1 MNVLVTGID
10 GFVGSH
16 LADALL
22 KDPEVRLTGITRSR
36 VGQTF
41 LSVQQQ
47 TSLSAQKQTGMSV
60 PHLVADV
67 TNFDALSD
75 AIRQAAPQKVFH
87 IAGQAFVPTSFEN
100 PNETFQSNFQGTLNV
115 LEAVRRT
122 QAAGAPP
129 CAVLVVSSGEV
140 YGSVPEAKLPIDEN
154 APFHPEN
161 PYAVSKACADM
172 IARQYRDSFGVDVV
186 VARPF
191 NHFGPRQREL
201 FVGSAF
207 AKQLAEIKTGVR
219 PPRMMVGGL
228 DARRDFTDVRD
239 IVDAY
244 IRLLATKQKLSV
256 FNICSENAISI
267 RTLLDTLI
275 ELAGVKVEIV
285 TDPDRLR
292 ANENPVLIGS
302 AKRIREATGW
312 APSIP
317 MRTTLNDLLHYWEER
332 ISRPS

>member
-22 KDPEVRLTGITRSR
+22 KDPDVRLTGITRSR

-41 LSVQQQ
+41 LSVPVRP
-47 TSLSAQKQTGMSV
+47 TGMSV
-60 PHLVADV
+60 PHEKVERIIVDV
-67 TNFDALSD
+67 TNFDPLCE
-75 AIRQAAPQKVFH
+75 AIRKAAPQKVFH

-122 QAAGAPP
+122 QASGAPP

-140 YGSVPEAKLPIDEN
+140 YGSVPEGKLPIDEN
-154 APFHPEN
+154 VPFHPEN

-172 IARQYRDSFGVDVV
+172 IAHQYRDSFGVDVV

-191 NHFGPRQREL
+191 NHFGPRQRDL

-207 AKQLAEIKTGVR
+207 AKQIAEIKAGVR
-219 PPRMMVGGL
+219 PPRMMVGNL
-228 DARRDFTDVRD
+228 DPRRDFTDVRD

-244 IRLLATKQKLSV
+244 IRLLARKQPLPV
-256 FNICSENAISI
+256 FNICSERAIPI
-267 RTLLDTLI
+267 REILETLI
-275 ELAGVKVEIV
+275 ELAGVKVEVV
-285 TDPDRLR
+285 TDPARLR
-292 ANENPVLIGS
+292 TNENPVVIGS

-312 APSIP
+312 EPSIP
-317 MRTTLNDLLHYWEER
+317 LRTTLNDLLHYWKER
-332 ISRPS
+332 ILRPS